1 MKGQPKGLIAA
12 ALANMGERFGFYIMM
27 AILTLFISAK
37 FGLNETT
44 AGYIYSGFYAS
55 IYLLAL
61 VGGII
66 ADKTRNYKGTIMW
79 GLVVMSLGYLIIA
92 IPTPTPV
99 SSLPLYLTLTCVGLL
114 VIAFGNGLFKG
125 NLQALVGQMYDNK
138 EFSAKRESGF
148 QIFYMFIN
156 IGGFFAPFV
165 AIGVRNWWLKVNNFD
180 YNAKLPELCHEYLA
194 KGEHM
199 AGEGLANL
207 TSYANSAYLDGT
219 PVSAAGLHDFCNGYL
234 DVFNRGFHYAFIAAI
249 VMMLVSLVIYLSNK
263 RRFPDPSKKAAAGGV
278 KASAEEITMSAQE
291 IRQRIYALFAVFG
304 VVIFFW
310 VSFHQNGY
318 SLTYFARDYV
328 NLDVININLGFTTI
342 KGAEIFQ
349 SVNPF
354 FVVTLTPLIMWFFG
368 WLRKRNIEVSTPMKI
383 AIGMGIAATA
393 YLFLMFFSFALP
405 DKAALAGMKADQVQ
419 SILVTPWVM
428 VGLYF
433 ILTVAELFISP
444 LGLAFVSKVAPPHM
458 QGLMQGFWLAATAV
472 GNALLFVGGWLYM
485 HTPMWAT
492 WCVFVAACGMSML
505 VMLSMVRWLE
515 RRERGRG
522 CPVRLSMV
530 CVPCC
535 ARDPAGMSCCACPGT
550 RSALPPPGLSRPVC
564 VPAVFQAL
572 LGILSLS
579 ARTEAGHLAHCSS
592 LLLCSPF
599 GVLFADE
606 TEENRK
612 LFWFHKFSF
621 YICLRI
627 RNI

>member
-1 MKGQPKGLIAA
+1 M
-12 ALANMGERFGFYIMM
+12 
-27 AILTLFISAK
+27 S
-37 FGLNETT
+37 ETPSENGPVEP
-44 AGYIYSGFYAS
+44 ARH
-55 IYLLAL
+55 LLADN
-61 VGGII
+61 G
-66 ADKTRNYKGTIMW
+66 
-79 GLVVMSLGYLIIA
+79 VVPNSA
-92 IPTPTPV
+92 
-99 SSLPLYLTLTCVGLL
+99 LP
-114 VIAFGNGLFKG
+114 
-125 NLQALVGQMYDNK
+125 ALVYKQAAPQRSDLDDW
-138 EFSAKRESGF
+138 FRTT
-148 QIFYMFIN
+148 
-156 IGGFFAPFV
+156 FA
-165 AIGVRNWWLKVNNFD
+165 
-180 YNAKLPELCHEYLA
+180 E
-194 KGEHM
+194 
-199 AGEGLANL
+199 
-207 TSYANSAYLDGT
+207 
-219 PVSAAGLHDFCNGYL
+219 
-234 DVFNRGFHYAFIAAI
+234 NRWVGARDDMLSDTDHYHSTA
-249 VMMLVSLVIYLSNK
+249 
-263 RRFPDPSKKAAAGGV
+263 
-278 KASAEEITMSAQE
+278 
-291 IRQRIYALFAVFG
+291 FAVFG

-515 RRERGRG
+515 R
-522 CPVRLSMV
+522 V
-530 CVPCC
+530 
-535 ARDPAGMSCCACPGT
+535 T
-550 RSALPPPGLSRPVC
+550 
-564 VPAVFQAL
+564 
-572 LGILSLS
+572 
-579 ARTEAGHLAHCSS
+579 
-592 LLLCSPF
+592 
-599 GVLFADE
+599 
-606 TEENRK
+606 K
-612 LFWFHKFSF
+612 
-621 YICLRI
+621 
-627 RNI
+627 